1 MKRHRVVTA
10 AAVALAGILVFAQS
24 SLQAA
29 QLTVLCS
36 NGIKAVMEELVPQF
50 ERATRHE
57 VTITYGL
64 AAALKRQID
73 GGERFD
79 VAILTPAFV
88 EELAKSGKVAGDTR
102 VTVARAPMALMVR
115 AGAQKPDVR
124 TTDALRRTLAAS
136 SSIAYAREGASGVY
150 FAGLLDKLGMMESLK
165 PKLRPMG
172 SGEDTSAAVAKG
184 DAQLGVLPISEILP
198 VPGVELLGPF
208 PKDIQGYAV
217 MVAGVG
223 SAASQSAAARELL
236 TFLMAP
242 ARDAVITR
250 KGMER

>member
-1 MKRHRVVTA
+1 MTRNRAA
-10 AAVALAGILVFAQS
+10 AAVALAGLVLAQS
-24 SLQAA
+24 GLQAA
-29 QLTVLCS
+29 QITVLCS
-36 NGIKAVMEELVPQF
+36 NGIKAVMEELVPEF
-50 ERATRHE
+50 ERATRHD
-57 VTITYGL
+57 VNITYGL

-88 EELAKSGKVAGDTR
+88 DELVKAGKVAGDTR

-124 TTDALRRTLAAS
+124 TTDALRRALTAS
-136 SSIAYAREGASGVY
+136 TSIAYAREGASGVY
-150 FAGLLDKLGMMESLK
+150 FAGLLDRLGMMESLK

-172 SGEDTSAAVAKG
+172 SGEATSAAVAKG
-184 DAQLGVLPISEILP
+184 EAQLGVLPISEILP

-208 PKDIQGYAV
+208 PKDVQGYAV

-223 SAASQSAAARELL
+223 SSAAQSAAARELIA
-236 TFLMAP
+236 FLMAP
-242 ARDAVITR
+242 ARNPVITK

>member
-1 MKRHRVVTA
+1 MKRNRVTA
-10 AAVALAGILVFAQS
+10 VAAVALAGVLLLAQPG
-24 SLQAA
+24 LQAA
-29 QLTVLCS
+29 QITVLCS
-36 NGIKAVMEELVPQF
+36 NGIKAVMDELVPEF
-50 ERATRHE
+50 ERTTKHDI
-57 VTITYGL
+57 TITYGL

-88 EELAKSGKVAGDTR
+88 DELVTAGKIAGDTR

-115 AGAQKPDVR
+115 KGAQKPDVG
-124 TTDALRRTLAAS
+124 TTAALRRALTAS
-136 SSIAYAREGASGVY
+136 TSIAYAREGASGVY
-150 FAGLLDKLGMMESLK
+150 FSGLLDKLGMMESLK
-165 PKLRPMG
+165 PKLRPMD
-172 SGEDTSAAVAKG
+172 SGEETSVAVAKG
-184 DAQLGVLPISEILP
+184 DAQLGILPISEILP

-223 SAASQSAAARELL
+223 SSAAQSAVARELIA
-236 TFLMAP
+236 FLMAP
-242 ARDAVITR
+242 ARNAVIIK